1 MNIWAPHDN
10 NYVFSIATK
19 HDCFVE
25 SGNRTKSC
33 FSPAAQSDFDT
44 LSSDRSI
51 DDVLLLLV
59 TPVLSCYVWLLH
71 ISDL

>member
-51 DDVLLLLV
+51 DDVSLSPWLQLLYLAA
-59 TPVLSCYVWLLH
+59 TY
-71 ISDL
+71 IYSDL